1 MTGAARA
8 VRPAVTGRALVAA
21 VPGSKSLTNRWLML
35 AALAEGQS
43 VLRGALASDDTT
55 SFAEA
60 IARCGV
66 RASWTAPDELTVVGC
81 AGAPRGG
88 SGVNLGDGGTPT
100 RFMAAFAALADRP
113 IVIDGSARMRERPVA
128 EGIAMLAA
136 LGAPVQWI
144 ESVGRLPVAVGGA
157 HPSGSTLA
165 VGATSSS
172 QFISAVMLIAPWLDR
187 GLELV
192 FTEPPTSA
200 SYLELSIGVL
210 ARAGV
215 PVSVERTAGGGLA
228 GVTIEPMR
236 VRGVEVTVEPD
247 ASSAIY
253 PLAAAALV
261 PGMRVTVPGLPRA
274 TAQPDRGAIEAL
286 VAMGA
291 REGSVDGA
299 TVIEHGGVLRGIT
312 TDASRWPDGALAIAA
327 VAAAASGTSTITGL
341 HTLRVKESDRI
352 GAMATELRALG
363 CTVSATDD
371 ALVIDPSTRHDR
383 PVTLHAHRDHRV
395 AMSLATLGLAR
406 PGISIDDP
414 ACVAKSWPGFW
425 ASLALFEGV

>member
-8 VRPAVTGRALVAA
+8 VRPATSGRDVVVP

-81 AGAPRGG
+81 AGCPRGG
-88 SGVNLGDGGTPT
+88 SSVNLGDGGTPT

-128 EGIAMLAA
+128 EGIAMLAS
-136 LGAPVQWI
+136 LGASIRWI
-144 ESVGRLPVAVGGA
+144 EAAGRLPVAVGGSR
-157 HPSGSTLA
+157 PSGRTLV

-172 QFISAVMLIAPWLDR
+172 QFISAVMLMAPWLER
-187 GLELV
+187 GLDVV
-192 FTEPPTSA
+192 FTEPPTSP

-215 PVSVERTAGGGLA
+215 PISVERTPGGALA
-228 GVTIEPMR
+228 GVTMQPVPMR
-236 VRGVEVTVEPD
+236 GLDITVEPD

-261 PGMRVTVPGLPRA
+261 PGMRVKVPALPRA
-274 TAQPDRGAIEAL
+274 TSQPDRGAIDAL

-291 REGSVDGA
+291 RERSIDGSTA
-299 TVIEHGGVLRGIT
+299 IEHGGALHGIT
-312 TDASRWPDGALAIAA
+312 TDASLWPDGALAIAA
-327 VAAAASGTSTITGL
+327 VAAAASGTTTITGL

-352 GAMATELRALG
+352 GAMASELRALG
-363 CTVSATDD
+363 CTITASDD
-371 ALVIDPSTRHDR
+371 ALVIDPSTRHER

-395 AMSLATLGLAR
+395 AMSLATLGLVR

-425 ASLALFEGV
+425 ESLAQFEGV

>member
-8 VRPAVTGRALVAA
+8 VRPATSGRDVVVP

-81 AGAPRGG
+81 AGCPRGG
-88 SGVNLGDGGTPT
+88 SSVNLGDGGTPT

-128 EGIAMLAA
+128 EGIAMLAS
-136 LGAPVQWI
+136 LGASIRWI
-144 ESVGRLPVAVGGA
+144 EAAGRLPVAVGGSR
-157 HPSGSTLA
+157 PSGRTLV

-172 QFISAVMLIAPWLDR
+172 QFISAIMLIAPWLER

-192 FTEPPTSA
+192 FTEPPTSP
-200 SYLELSIGVL
+200 SYLELSIGAL
-210 ARAGV
+210 AHAGV
-215 PVSVERTAGGGLA
+215 PISVERAAGGGLA
-228 GVTIEPMR
+228 GVVIEPMPL
-236 VRGVEVTVEPD
+236 RGLDITVEPD

-261 PGMRVTVPGLPRA
+261 PGMRVTVPALPRA
-274 TAQPDRGAIEAL
+274 TSQPDRGAIDAL

-291 REGSVDGA
+291 RERTIDGL
-299 TVIEHGGVLRGIT
+299 TSIEHGGALHGIT

-327 VAAAASGTSTITGL
+327 VAAAAAGTTTITGL

-352 GAMATELRALG
+352 GAMASELRALG
-363 CTVSATDD
+363 CTITASDD
-371 ALVIDPSTRHDR
+371 ALVIDPSTRHER

-395 AMSLATLGLAR
+395 AMSLATLGLVR

-425 ASLALFEGV
+425 ESLAQFEGV